1 MPDIS
6 VRLATSDDMTAV
18 RDLCRAYRAVLA
30 ERMGDRADILDRYY
44 GDAGF
49 ELLLSQLPVLHAR
62 PKGAIFVGLVDGQIR
77 GCAMTHEIAPGV
89 CEIKRLYTDPDA
101 RGLGLA
107 RAICKAAINQAYE
120 DGYVEMKLDT
130 MKCLPE
136 AIALYRDLGFSPCA
150 PFYDLPPDFEGYVFF
165 MGRGL

>member
-1 MPDIS
+1 
-6 VRLATSDDMTAV
+6 
-18 RDLCRAYRAVLA
+18 
-30 ERMGDRADILDRYY
+30 
-44 GDAGF
+44 
-49 ELLLSQLPVLHAR
+49 
-62 PKGAIFVGLVDGQIR
+62 
-77 GCAMTHEIAPGV
+77 MTHEIAPGV